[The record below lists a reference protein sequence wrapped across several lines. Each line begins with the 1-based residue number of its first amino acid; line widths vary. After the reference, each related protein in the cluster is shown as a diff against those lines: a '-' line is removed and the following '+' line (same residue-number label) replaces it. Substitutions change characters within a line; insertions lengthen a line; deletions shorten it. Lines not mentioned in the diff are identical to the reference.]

1 MLKNDTFGVMEQKV
15 QQIETPAEQP
25 TFVAFDPFSAI
36 VIKHLNDRKD
46 LKGKIKL
53 FNEILEDG
61 RAETISET
69 GATKTVVFPG
79 HKGSQ
84 HETWQGIKQ
93 MAKDINASGENVIF
107 LPELKNGTSADA
119 LILFRGKPVVADFK
133 YCVTTNSNTL
143 AGDLAE
149 GYRQAKTIVLK
160 LENMDCGQL
169 CESIDYLNR
178 NGIERG
184 NLLLINKYGKLKYL
198 SLSEIISNKYQK
210 LVKGFL

>member
-84 HETWQGIKQ
+84 HETWQGKWQ
-93 MAKDINASGENVIF
+93 KT
-107 LPELKNGTSADA
+107 LTQ
-119 LILFRGKPVVADFK
+119 VV
-133 YCVTTNSNTL
+133 
-143 AGDLAE
+143 
-149 GYRQAKTIVLK
+149 R
-160 LENMDCGQL
+160 M
-169 CESIDYLNR
+169 
-178 NGIERG
+178 
-184 NLLLINKYGKLKYL
+184 
-198 SLSEIISNKYQK
+198 
-210 LVKGFL
+210 